1 MNFIRIMNG
10 PSIGSL
16 TSFAY
21 DINEVLYGLSA
32 AHVLLGENNDAD
44 PYDIIRIRNIE
55 SNRWINAGVLIK
67 SVYSN
72 GLNKA
77 SDFGTVD
84 AGIFQ
89 LNDSFKNKIK
99 SKLKTLTFSKYLE
112 GNPNV
117 MLGITLYSYS
127 PMQEKKIRGKVV
139 DIFYKTSDRYPRKF
153 DLIIENLD
161 NGILTR
167 GGDSG
172 IIWKDNRGKAVAMHI
187 RGDKI
192 TNRFSYST
200 FIDRVTRNLNIR
212 LLEIKP

>member
-1 MNFIRIMNG
+1 
-10 PSIGSL
+10 
-16 TSFAY
+16 
-21 DINEVLYGLSA
+21 
-32 AHVLLGENNDAD
+32 
-44 PYDIIRIRNIE
+44 
-55 SNRWINAGVLIK
+55 
-67 SVYSN
+67 
-72 GLNKA
+72 
-77 SDFGTVD
+77 
-84 AGIFQ
+84 
-89 LNDSFKNKIK
+89 
-99 SKLKTLTFSKYLE
+99 
-112 GNPNV
+112 
-117 MLGITLYSYS
+117 MLGKTLYSYS